1 MTDEQMNIYK
11 MRITQASTGEL
22 TVIMLEME
30 IQWIDEALE
39 AYEARNM
46 EEFIQCVSRAQGVQV
61 ELMTVLNM
69 DNPVA
74 VDVYSVFA
82 FINKQLIHA
91 KLKGVPLDI
100 KRCRDIL
107 EKYRQSFEAIAKT
120 DTAGPVMAGSEKVY
134 AGLTYGAG
142 GLVESSMGGTEYSV

>member
-30 IQWIDEALE
+30 IQWMDEALE
-39 AYEARNM
+39 AYEVQNM
-46 EEFIQCVSRAQGVQV
+46 EEFIRCISKAQGVQV

-69 DNPVA
+69 DNAVA

-82 FINKQLIHA
+82 FINKQLIYA
-91 KLKGVPLDI
+91 KLKRVPLDI
-100 KRCRDIL
+100 KRCRDML
-107 EKYRQSFEAIAKT
+107 EKYRQSFQTIAQT
-120 DTAGPVMAGSEKVY
+120 DTAGPVMAGSEKIY

-142 GLVESSMGGTEYSV
+142 GLVENAIM

>member
-30 IQWIDEALE
+30 IQWMNEALE
-39 AYEARNM
+39 AYEAQNM
-46 EEFIQCVSRAQGVQV
+46 EEFIRCISKAQGVQV

-69 DNPVA
+69 DNAVA

-82 FINKQLIHA
+82 FINKQLIYA
-91 KLKGVPLDI
+91 KLKRVPLDI

-107 EKYRQSFEAIAKT
+107 EKYRQSFQAIAKT
-120 DTAGPVMAGSEKVY
+120 DTAGPVMAGSEKIY

>member
-82 FINKQLIHA
+82 FINKQLIYA

>member
-11 MRITQASTGEL
+11 MRITQAGVGEL

-30 IQWIDEALE
+30 MQWIDEALE
-39 AYEARNM
+39 AYEAENTDS
-46 EEFIQCVSRAQGVQV
+46 FIECVSRAQGVQV

-69 DNPVA
+69 DNGVA

-82 FINKQLIHA
+82 FINKQLINA
-91 KLKGVPLDI
+91 KIKREPLDI
-100 KRCRDIL
+100 KRCRTL
-107 EKYRQSFEAIAKT
+107 LAKYYESFREIAKT

-134 AGLTYGAG
+134 AGLTYGTS

>member
-46 EEFIQCVSRAQGVQV
+46 EEFIQCVSRAQGMQV